1 MRDALAE
8 RLLAQVMEWAPEN
21 VAHERPDLQ
30 AMAAHK
36 YDEYQQFSP
45 GMQFVESLAIWLNNF
60 ETVDERR
67 LAYDFIKRRLIFI
80 SEAEMRHL
88 VAIAYPNVIR
98 PILLSETAS
107 LLAVPDFQVT
117 KIASSIE
124 FQIRC
129 RKSLFL
135 GLSDGA
141 RIDYFRRTSA
151 LSNEQVHIDYR
162 IEDRAAEDL
171 GIKLRQDI
179 QALTNSS
186 EGASEAA
193 FEMVFLLNDFSGSG
207 DTLLRKENGKPMG
220 KLVRAM
226 DSIAELQHQ
235 EPPLVSREGAKVFVI
250 LYIATE
256 TALQNLSQRLPEL
269 RSDSWPQCDI
279 RTVYTLNN
287 DIRVST
293 KSDPEFHKML
303 KKYYDPAIMDSHLKK
318 GGPDVICG
326 YAGCALPVVLAPNT
340 PNNSVYLLWANGP
353 QLRTRALF
361 PRVSR
366 HKEEV

>member
-8 RLLAQVMEWAPEN
+8 RLLAQVMGWSPGD
-21 VAHERPDLQ
+21 VAIERPVLQ

-45 GMQFVESLAIWLNNF
+45 GMQFVESLAIWLASF
-60 ETVDERR
+60 ETVEERR
-67 LAYDFIKRRLIFI
+67 IAYNFIKKRLIFI

-88 VAIAYPNVIR
+88 VTVVYPDVIR
-98 PILLSETAS
+98 PILMSEAAS
-107 LLAVPDFQVT
+107 ILKVPDFQVA
-117 KIASSIE
+117 KIAGSTE
-124 FQIRC
+124 FKLLC

-141 RIDYFRRTSA
+141 RIDYLRRVSI
-151 LSNEQVHIDYR
+151 LSNEQVYVDYR
-162 IEDRAAEDL
+162 IEERAAKDL
-171 GIKLRQDI
+171 GIKLRRDI
-179 QALTNSS
+179 QVLTGSS
-186 EGASEAA
+186 KDAGEAS
-193 FEMVFLLNDFSGSG
+193 FEMVFLLNDFSGSS

-226 DSIAELQHQ
+226 DSIVKLQEQ
-235 EPPLVSREGAKVFVI
+235 EPPLVLREGAKVFVI

-269 RSDSWPQCDI
+269 RSASWPPCDV
-279 RTVYTLNN
+279 RPVYVLNN
-287 DIRVST
+287 DIRVGAE
-293 KSDPEFHKML
+293 SDPEFHEIL

-318 GGPDVICG
+318 GGPSVIYG
-326 YAGCALPVVLAPNT
+326 YAGCALPVVLAHNT
-340 PNNSVYLLWANGP
+340 PNNSVYLLWANAP
-353 QLRTRALF
+353 HLRTRALF

-366 HKEEV
+366 HKEDV